1 MSEASMSKEDAD
13 HIFGTD
19 IVEQLRK
26 HHKDIGLPDSV
37 ESWLTFAADE
47 IERLR
52 AELKEAKQ

>member
-1 MSEASMSKEDAD
+1 MSEASMSKEDAE

-19 IVEQLRK
+19 IVERLRSRSAVN
-26 HHKDIGLPDSV
+26 GGMFPD
-37 ESWLTFAADE
+37 EMALEAADE

>member
-19 IVEQLRK
+19 IVERLRFK
-26 HHKDIGLPDSV
+26 KELKTPEDVHVL
-37 ESWLTFAADE
+37 FADAAAE